1 MELIQENGRLVI
13 CPECKR
19 RNSFKEPVAQW
30 QMFLCHNCRTR
41 IQIRRVYGK
50 LKPVAVQN
58 IYESS
63 RGEKKK
69 KRIRGTPVE

>member
-1 MELIQENGRLVI
+1 MEFIQNNGQLVI

-19 RNSFKEPVAQW
+19 RNSFKESVTPW

-63 RGEKKK
+63 RDPKK
-69 KRIRGTPVE
+69 KRVRGTRTE